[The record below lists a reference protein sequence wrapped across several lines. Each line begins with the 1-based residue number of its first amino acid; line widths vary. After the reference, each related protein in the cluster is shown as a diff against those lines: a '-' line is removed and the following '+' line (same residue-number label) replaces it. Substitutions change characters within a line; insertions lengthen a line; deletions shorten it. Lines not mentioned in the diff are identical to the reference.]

1 MIMTIVILIISAVI
15 AFAFIPK
22 LKKNK
27 ETKTIVIFSIFLLI
41 GAALNIGVSLRIKIP
56 SPLDLI
62 TFIFSPIKEL
72 IVSLIK

>member
-1 MIMTIVILIISAVI
+1 MFMTIFILLITVVI

-27 ETKTIVIFSIFLLI
+27 ETKTIIIFSIFLLI
-41 GAALNIGVSLRIKIP
+41 GAALNIGVLLRFKIP

-62 TFIFSPIKEL
+62 TFIFSPIKDL
-72 IVSLIK
+72 IVSLTK

>member
-1 MIMTIVILIISAVI
+1 MIMTIFILIISAVI
-15 AFAFIPK
+15 AFAFIPT

-41 GAALNIGVSLRIKIP
+41 GAALNIAVSLKIKIP

-62 TFIFSPIKEL
+62 TFIFSPIKDL
-72 IVSLIK
+72 IVSLTK

>member
-1 MIMTIVILIISAVI
+1 MIMTIFILIISVVI
-15 AFAFIPK
+15 AFVFIPK

-41 GAALNIGVSLRIKIP
+41 GAALNIAVSLRVKIP

-62 TFIFSPIKEL
+62 TYIFSPIKDL
-72 IVSLIK
+72 IVSLTK